1 MKYLFVFLFSKK
13 TRRNWNR
20 KTWELYTNFGFVILF
35 YRNIIRISLH
45 FNQVTYVLP
54 DVSKNK
60 LVLGIADRKQYFWE
74 ISLLILIKLPSI
86 FWALRSYVLAIYRSN
101 HMGKISQLLD
111 FHIYLSPLFLC
122 WWWPF
127 EYAGASAVYNSSHTS
142 VILKYL
148 KTENFRTQKP
158 RLNACCRQLSAK
170 KIKLNNKAHFGGI
183 HLR

>member
-86 FWALRSYVLAIYRSN
+86 FGHCAAMCLPYIALIIW
-101 HMGKISQLLD
+101 GK
-111 FHIYLSPLFLC
+111 FH
-122 WWWPF
+122 
-127 EYAGASAVYNSSHTS
+127 NSWTS
-142 VILKYL
+142 TFTCLHSSSVDGG
-148 KTENFRTQKP
+148 
-158 RLNACCRQLSAK
+158 RLNMLELVRYIIRRIRPLIS
-170 KIKLNNKAHFGGI
+170 
-183 HLR
+183 

>member
-86 FWALRSYVLAIYRSN
+86 FWVLRSYVLAIYRSN

-111 FHIYLSPLFLC
+111 FHIYLSPLFIC
-122 WWWPF
+122 WSWPF

-142 VILKYL
+142 VNILKQKILGL
-148 KTENFRTQKP
+148 KNRGSMLVVDNF
-158 RLNACCRQLSAK
+158 QLK
-170 KIKLNNKAHFGGI
+170 K
-183 HLR
+183 